1 MIFSKYIMYNKIF
14 VSELFSQVNLVSNSC
29 FQDDF
34 DQKNAIWSEIWD
46 MNLGQK
52 WYGISCSSNRKALQK
67 YSDGIGTM

>member
-1 MIFSKYIMYNKIF
+1 MYNKIF

-52 WYGISCSSNRKALQK
+52 WYGISCSNNRKALQK